1 MSCLPCLLQQQD
13 SQTTHAAPP
22 PCYQG
27 MGQAYVGTCPAGL
40 PLPCGADCDA
50 AAGGVCVPRVVA
62 GLAEGLYPELE
73 ALVLPDMLRSAIISV
88 MQVGPG
94 SQHQQHRSQQ

>member
-1 MSCLPCLLQQQD
+1 
-13 SQTTHAAPP
+13 
-22 PCYQG
+22 
-27 MGQAYVGTCPAGL
+27 
-40 PLPCGADCDA
+40 
-50 AAGGVCVPRVVA
+50 VVA